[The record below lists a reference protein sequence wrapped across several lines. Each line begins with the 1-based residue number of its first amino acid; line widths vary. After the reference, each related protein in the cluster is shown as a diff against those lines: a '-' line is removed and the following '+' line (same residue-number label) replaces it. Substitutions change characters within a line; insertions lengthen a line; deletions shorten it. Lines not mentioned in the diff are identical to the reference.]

1 MFYKKLTAYISLF
14 LSLFSLVYSQN
25 QSLGEPK
32 WQTALA
38 GDVVAQPQI
47 TSYGFISLTEGK
59 ILSACT
65 GSGKVIWQKR
75 IKDTPDPWYTI
86 TEDNFIY
93 VVSAQGTKLSLYN
106 PNGVFLW
113 EAKLSSPATSNPIPG
128 RDGRVFVPSEKSVSC
143 FGINGICKW
152 TIQVEKSKGFPLLT
166 LPDGS
171 LFFVQEKVVDKGSTV
186 VRISPYGELLEEIR
200 FTGIINAITQSDQG
214 IILGFTD
221 GVIGCCS
228 IKDGNA
234 STLWTIQHQN
244 RFTKTL
250 VKMLPSKNRLLCI
263 YSDNTL
269 ILYDTQ
275 NIEFLWSIQTPYIDW
290 SKSNSFAH
298 YFDNYGGRYVFAHE
312 NGSFA
317 LNTEGTY
324 IWNYSFNA
332 IQKPTFV
339 AITESNYLVHCNT
352 NWIISGYLLYQTTED
367 ITTTSYSTSNHPS
380 AYSDFSVKN
389 INENSDYT
397 HIQIELI
404 SGNYGTKELIWKKK
418 VERGLQLLQ
427 NDYFGIF
434 KYGENIPE
442 KIEAIHTSGLF
453 GTTDFNHTLSL
464 IFLNETEPSII
475 NAALQAIS
483 NIGYDPKEELLQS
496 VYRMQFSKK
505 TILPDSTLSAICDTT
520 YSICRFMGRP
530 ALYSLGKDML
540 MELLSDQYDKK
551 IQQKSIETLQK
562 ILLLEM

>member
-1 MFYKKLTAYISLF
+1 MFCKKITISIFLF
-14 LSLFSLVYSQN
+14 FSFFSFLYSQA

-32 WQTALA
+32 WQAALA
-38 GDVVAQPQI
+38 GEVVAQPQI
-47 TSYGFISLTEGK
+47 TSYGFISLTEGR

-75 IKDTPDPWYTI
+75 IKDTPDPWYTV
-86 TEDNFIY
+86 TDENFIY
-93 VVSAQGTKLSLYN
+93 LISAQGTKLSLYN

-113 EAKLSSPATSNPIPG
+113 ETKLTSPAISNPIKG
-128 RDGRVFVPSEKSVSC
+128 RDGRVFVPSETSVSC

-152 TIQVEKSKGFPLLT
+152 TIEVEKSKGLPLLT

-171 LFFVQEKVVDKGSTV
+171 LFFVQEKVIDKGSTAI
-186 VRISPYGELLEEIR
+186 RLSPYGELLEEIR
-200 FTGIINAITQSDQG
+200 FTGIINTITQSEQG
-214 IILGFTD
+214 IMLGFTD
-221 GVIGCCS
+221 GIIGCCS
-228 IKDGNA
+228 VKDGSA
-234 STLWTIQHQN
+234 FTVWTIQHQN
-244 RFTKTL
+244 RFTKIL
-250 VKMLPSKNRLLCI
+250 VKMLPSKDRLLCV

-275 NIEFLWSIQTPYIDW
+275 NSEFLWSTQGPSIDW
-290 SKSNSFAH
+290 NKSNSFAF
-298 YFDNYGGRYVFAHE
+298 YFENYGGRYVFAYDK
-312 NGSFA
+312 GSFA
-317 LNTEGTY
+317 LNTQGSY
-324 IWNYSFNA
+324 IWNYSFNN
-332 IQKPTFV
+332 IQSPSFV
-339 AITESNYLVHCNT
+339 AITKSNYLIHCNT

-367 ITTTSYSTSNHPS
+367 ISTTSYATSNHPYS
-380 AYSDFSVKN
+380 YSDFPGKKVTETDN
-389 INENSDYT
+389 YT
-397 HIQIELI
+397 KIQLALI
-404 SGNYGTKELIWKKK
+404 SGNYGGKELIWKKK
-418 VERGLQLLQ
+418 VESGLQLLQ

-434 KYGENIPE
+434 KYGENISE

-464 IFLNETEPSII
+464 IFLNETEPAII

-483 NIGYDPKEELLQS
+483 NIGYDPTEELLQS
-496 VYRMQFSKK
+496 IYRMQFSKK
-505 TILPDSTLSAICDTT
+505 TILPYNTLLSICDAT